1 MRTMHPVVGLGSYR
15 WDPEWLPLDEF
26 EERVRAIRR
35 DMAARGWS
43 GLIVHGNSQDCAA
56 LTYLTNFFPRNRWAI
71 ALVPAQGPA
80 KLLVAGSTRDLP
92 AASLLTWVKD
102 VASYGD
108 AGKILPGW
116 IAALAKDGAKPR
128 LGVYGESFM
137 RHGVHQTIVGAA
149 RQHAET
155 EDADSLLDAMMRSKR
170 PRELSMIRKSCAI
183 LRKTLEALQGA
194 TSGGASVVSATVEAE
209 RVARASEAQ
218 DIRILFSL
226 DGGRTLRPFEGLS
239 DVRCDPLVA
248 YVAVRYLGYWS
259 EAMVTL
265 TDKPSASRR
274 KTAAA
279 LAALVAAAK
288 PGVAAAELARAVNG
302 GLPPH
307 PMLGQALGHAI
318 GLKLDE
324 APSLTPA
331 SATRLEPGGVYSL
344 HVGVADETS
353 GHALLSA
360 MVAVHDGGNE
370 VLWSA

>member
-26 EERVRAIRR
+26 EERLRVARR
-35 DMAARGWS
+35 EMASRGWS

-71 ALVPAQGPA
+71 ALIPAQGPL

-108 AGKILPGW
+108 AAKILPGW
-116 IAALAKDGAKPR
+116 IGTTKPK

-137 RHGVHQTIVGAA
+137 RHGVHETIVGAA
-149 RQHAET
+149 RQHATLESA
-155 EDADSLLDAMMRSKR
+155 DALLDGLMSRKR

-183 LRKTLEALQGA
+183 LAKTVETLKREKAK
-194 TSGGASVVSATVEAE
+194 GASVVAATVEAE

-226 DGGRTLRPFEGLS
+226 DGGKTLRPFEEIS

-265 TDKPSASRR
+265 ADKPHASRD
-274 KTAAA
+274 AAA
-279 LAALVAAAK
+279 KALGALLAAAK
-288 PGVAAAELARAVNG
+288 PGATLSGAPPN
-302 GLPPH
+302 PH
-307 PMLGQALGHAI
+307 PALGKSLGHAI
-318 GLKLDE
+318 GLSLDE
-324 APSLTPA
+324 GNAALQD
-331 SATRLEPGGVYSL
+331 GGVYSL
-344 HVGVADETS
+344 HVGIAD
-353 GHALLSA
+353 GAAGNALVSA
-360 MVAVHDGGNE
+360 MVAVKDGGNE
-370 VLWSA
+370 ILWRDA